1 MTPRFFP
8 AMPEALAVLAIIV
21 VAVAAWVGAWMHA
34 RDPANYKPHEEHS
47 RLQQHEGWL
56 QGRLETARR
65 EKWSEDMVANLEADL
80 EAAQRQRVTVEGQ
93 IAALR
98 ERVKVS

>member
-1 MTPRFFP
+1 
-8 AMPEALAVLAIIV
+8 MPEALAVLAVFV
-21 VAVAAWVGAWMHA
+21 VAVVAWVGAWLHA

-47 RLQQHEGWL
+47 RLQHHEGWL
-56 QGRLETARR
+56 QSRLETARR

-80 EAAQRQRVTVEGQ
+80 EAARSEREVVEAQ

-98 ERVKVS
+98 ERAKAS

>member
-1 MTPRFFP
+1 
-8 AMPEALAVLAIIV
+8 MPEALAVLAV
-21 VAVAAWVGAWMHA
+21 FAVAFVAWVGAWLHA

-80 EAAQRQRVTVEGQ
+80 ETARQQRVVVEGQ
-93 IAALR
+93 IAALG
-98 ERVKVS
+98 ERAKVG